1 MREIFIVSN
10 DRFFFDRKIFYN
22 SNKNT
27 FTIINCFKKLK
38 KVYLVA
44 RKSTI
49 KLKFTNKINNIQFID
64 LLRLLKIINRIK
76 QRKIIVISLT
86 PFNFL
91 VSSILVLLG
100 VKKKNFFLFLR
111 SDGFK
116 EYEIKFGLIVH
127 LVYGVMLNVLKNLL
141 F

>member
-91 VSSILVLLG
+91 VSFIYFHG
-100 VKKKNFFLFLR
+100 
-111 SDGFK
+111 
-116 EYEIKFGLIVH
+116 KFEAS
-127 LVYGVMLNVLKNLL
+127 
-141 F
+141 

>member
-1 MREIFIVSN
+1 M
-10 DRFFFDRKIFYN
+10 
-22 SNKNT
+22 
-27 FTIINCFKKLK
+27 K

-76 QRKIIVISLT
+76 QRKIIVVSLT

-116 EYEIKFGLIVH
+116 EYEIKFGLIGH
-127 LVYGVMLNVLKNLL
+127 LVYGVMLNVLKKKVSIECQISIE
-141 F
+141 